1 MYLNGKKAT
10 TGIESTA
17 ATTVEAAAEAYT
29 IDGQRISA
37 PAAYR
42 GIMVMKQGG
51 KTWKVA
57 R

>member
-17 ATTVEAAAEAYT
+17 ATTAEAAAEAYT

>member
-1 MYLNGKKAT
+1 MYFTGKKAAT
-10 TGIESTA
+10 AIEGTA
-17 ATTVEAAAEAYT
+17 ATATEAAEAYT
-29 IDGQRISA
+29 IDGQHISD

-42 GIMVMKQGG
+42 GIMIMKQGG